1 MSDSLVIL
9 PGFGQSALRSS
20 AGLLWPPA
28 VDGDAVIGKMK
39 GPFMKLLFFRRDAG
53 FTDTAASMFREYS
66 APLSFTDEGIPASD
80 VRASSSVGMLGSG
93 FPEEALKAVYG
104 EKIYVFG
111 YHFLRSPLENADA
124 LSAFLD
130 EKGISRADFL
140 TLNFGA
146 DVLLSFLARQS
157 AEKAD
162 RIVLLSPCFER
173 MKLVSDAYAGTVT
186 GDTVRDYLGK
196 LENKTVASFR
206 EILKMVPSD
215 VFETLV
221 QKLLAAA
228 MDDVMLRSPGAWAT
242 AEQSRLSALIAD
254 RLSLLPAVREK
265 VTAFAEI
272 LNGRATLLPESA
284 VVVDGERFTVTPELW
299 EKAVRSLSDGR

>member
-1 MSDSLVIL
+1 MSDTLVIL

-20 AGLLWPPA
+20 AGVLWPPA

-53 FTDTAASMFREYS
+53 FTDTAASLFREYS
-66 APLSFTDEGIPASD
+66 APLSFTDGGEPASE
-80 VRASSSVGMLGSG
+80 VKASSSVGMLGAG
-93 FPEEALKAVYG
+93 FPEDALKAVYG

-124 LSAFLD
+124 LSAFLK
-130 EKGISRADFL
+130 EKEIGRADFL

-146 DVLLSFLARQS
+146 DVFLAFLSRHT
-157 AEKAD
+157 AAAVD
-162 RIVLLSPCFER
+162 RAVLLSPCFEGLS
-173 MKLVSDAYAGTVT
+173 LVADAYAGTVT

-206 EILKMVPSD
+206 EILKMVPAD

-221 QKLLAAA
+221 QKLLSAA
-228 MDDVMLRSPGAWAT
+228 MDDVMLRSPGAWA
-242 AEQSRLSALIAD
+242 AVEQSRLAALAAD
-254 RLSLLPAVREK
+254 RLPSLPAVREK
-265 VTAFAEI
+265 ATAFAGI
-272 LNGRATLLPESA
+272 LNDRASLLPEGA
-284 VVVDGERFTVTPELW
+284 VTVDGERFAVTSEMW
-299 EKAVRSLSDGR
+299 EKAVRSLSGER